1 MMKSKLHVTTK
12 NQDIINLY
20 NQDCKIV
27 KNLRPSSIRNNTV
40 FLRTLQKILGH
51 NDLNTTVVYLD
62 LVGEDIMNDFRK
74 IRW

>member
-1 MMKSKLHVTTK
+1 MKSKLHVTTK